1 MMTRILGTA
10 AVPAALLV
18 SLLWTSALPP
28 ARGDRG
34 GSAAESDRGGSA
46 GTVAVPGS
54 RLNRSARASDAAERA
69 MGLRLKLPFPEGESY
84 EVFQG
89 NGGNFSHSG
98 LNRYAYDFGLP
109 EGTPVLAAAEGR
121 VVRVK
126 QDSGRGGTRPDDYAR
141 GNTVILDHGQGLFT
155 QYLHLQKNSV
165 LVREGQM
172 VRAGQVIA
180 RSGNTGFSS
189 VPHLHF
195 QVQDAL
201 GHSLPCRFVD
211 VPGDGIPRSG
221 QFVTSANDGV
231 GTSRYEG
238 ESVLPPDVF
247 AGNGILLESDDLPAH
262 LLRTDRTYKLRGQLS
277 APARQVAV
285 FLMSPTGGRPVHTV
299 ICDVDESGR
308 FTGEL
313 TLEKLRSLGNW
324 SEETTQSNPFAL
336 AIAPVGEDG
345 SFWSTFS
352 VPVTAR

>member
-1 MMTRILGTA
+1 MTRILGTSV
-10 AVPAALLV
+10 VPAVLLL
-18 SLLWTSALPP
+18 SLLWALAAPP
-28 ARGDRG
+28 VSGDRG
-34 GSAAESDRGGSA
+34 GSAAEMDRGGSA

-54 RLNRSARASDAAERA
+54 RLSRSARTADAAERS
-69 MGLRLKLPFPEGESY
+69 MGLRLKLPFPEGETY
-84 EVFQG
+84 EVYQG
-89 NGGNFSHSG
+89 KGGSFSHSG
-98 LNRYAYDFGLP
+98 LNRYAFDFGLP

-126 QDSGRGGTRPDDYAR
+126 QDSGQGGTRPDDYAR

-165 LVREGQM
+165 PVREGDL
-172 VRAGQVIA
+172 VRAGQVIG

-201 GHSLPCRFVD
+201 GQSLPCRFVD
-211 VPGDGIPRSG
+211 VPGDGVPRSG
-221 QFVTSANDGV
+221 QLVTSANDGM
-231 GTSRYEG
+231 GTSRYKG

-247 AGNGILLESDDLPAH
+247 AGNGILLENDGLPAH
-262 LLRTDRTYKLRGQLS
+262 LLRTDRTYKLRGLIS
-277 APARQVAV
+277 TPARQVAI
-285 FLMSPTGGRPVHTV
+285 FLMGSTGGRPVHTV
-299 ICDVDESGR
+299 ICEVDETGR

-313 TLEKLRSLGNW
+313 SLEKLRGLGNW
-324 SEETTQSNPFAL
+324 SEDTSQSNPFAL
-336 AIAPVGEDG
+336 AIAPVNEDG